1 MKSNQRLHKI
11 TPKMDY
17 DKTYWGYLPDEIK
30 LMIFDMTNDCS
41 FGYTLCFVDQTIGRV
56 CKDWKRIHHRYMLEI
71 PKISDKAAGIW
82 RINYNRYCILG
93 CLRQA
98 AACFRRCQFGIHFST
113 KIGVPHR
120 VRTSFVHVPYGSSSL
135 ETYSIKYH
143 PSVARYFAL
152 TASLRNQSLFY
163 KLRTLYSNSFNW
175 DETLRF
181 LAKKGDIQGI
191 KFLSKQRGFW
201 DWVTPPNDPWPKSS
215 QYYPINIETLEWFLS
230 QERIH
235 KHTIKTKKIKLR
247 AVNEEDIDLLLKL
260 KKICEIPWNLIF
272 EKGKLDLALKL
283 YVEYPTPV
291 IKAKIWKMAVL
302 DKLHDRFDEVISIIG
317 PLDKPVYCRLVYRDI
332 KALKYIRSFKPPCP
346 WSEKVWVGPK
356 EVREW
361 VVIQPDRP
369 DLPKE
374 LKDCLRTWVPWK
386 WYNKLGDYDFGQEIS
401 GDISLAFRFY
411 RLFPE
416 LTTRSIECKKIL
428 EWLGDFTPLSHR
440 LNHDFDVVDAKLGV
454 MWWLRQHK
462 HICTGHCKNELK
474 YLCS

>member
-1 MKSNQRLHKI
+1 
-11 TPKMDY
+11 MDY

-30 LMIFDMTNDCS
+30 LMIFDMTNGS
-41 FGYTLCFVDQTIGRV
+41 HFGYTLCFVDQTIGRV
-56 CKDWKRIHHRYMLEI
+56 CKDWKRIHRRYMLEI

-93 CLRQA
+93 CRRQA
-98 AACFRRCQFGIHFST
+98 AACFRRCQFGVTCNS
-113 KIGVPHR
+113 KIGV
-120 VRTSFVHVPYGSSSL
+120 FVEKPP
-135 ETYSIKYH
+135 T
-143 PSVARYFAL
+143 ARFDAL

-163 KLRTLYSNSFNW
+163 RLQNINPFLFNW
-175 DETLRF
+175 GLILQF

-191 KFLSKQRGFW
+191 KFLSKQAGFLEKIAPENNLNYPA
-201 DWVTPPNDPWPKSS
+201 VLA
-215 QYYPINIETLEWFLS
+215 YYPINIETLEWLLS
-230 QERIH
+230 CKRIY
-235 KHTIKTKKIKLR
+235 KHTVKTKKIKLR
-247 AVNEEDIDLLLKL
+247 AVNEEDIDLILKL

-272 EKGKLDLALKL
+272 KKGKLDLALKL
-283 YVEYPTPV
+283 YVEDPTPV

-302 DKLHDRFDEVISIIG
+302 DKLYNRFDEVISVIG

-361 VVIQPDRP
+361 IVIQPDRP

-374 LKDCLRTWVPWK
+374 LKDCLKTWVPWK

-474 YLCS
+474 CLCS